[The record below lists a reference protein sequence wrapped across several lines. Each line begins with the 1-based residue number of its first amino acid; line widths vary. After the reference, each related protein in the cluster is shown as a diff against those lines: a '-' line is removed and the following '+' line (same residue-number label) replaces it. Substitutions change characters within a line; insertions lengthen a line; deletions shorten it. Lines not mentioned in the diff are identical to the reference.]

1 MPQTPAINTFH
12 YYDIAC
18 DPSCWQ
24 QKWGEAGAWLAGAVM
39 QDNYLF
45 WVETSPR
52 GLWEHL
58 EAGGLLERD
67 CSHSSSFVLDLLRVG
82 FGEGESK

>member
-1 MPQTPAINTFH
+1 
-12 YYDIAC
+12 
-18 DPSCWQ
+18 
-24 QKWGEAGAWLAGAVM
+24 M